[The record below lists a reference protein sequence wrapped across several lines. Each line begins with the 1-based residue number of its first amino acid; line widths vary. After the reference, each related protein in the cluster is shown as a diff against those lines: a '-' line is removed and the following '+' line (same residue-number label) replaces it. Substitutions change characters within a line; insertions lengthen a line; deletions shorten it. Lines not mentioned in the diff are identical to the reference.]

1 METLLQL
8 LGSTAKSRVLRCYKR
23 DDNQVPPQYVLLPV
37 STIVPAS
44 ASKDPVIARMGSN
57 TWWELQCSMMAML
70 RDAVERSSL
79 PASVSWKWMVS
90 ITEQEVLRATVFNSS
105 PEVRHRVCSVRDG
118 VFSFPPS
125 HCSFVQDRSVSA
137 APSLALI

>member
-1 METLLQL
+1 VYVSAVIWVLVFVVQYGWRCPPASVDASEMETLLQL
-8 LGSTAKSRVLRCYKR
+8 LGNTAKSRVLRCYKR

-44 ASKDPVIARMGSN
+44 ASKDPVIARMGNN
-57 TWWELQCSMMAML
+57 TWWELQCAMMAML

-79 PASVSWKWMVS
+79 PPNVSWKWMVS

-105 PEVRHRVCSVRDG
+105 PEVG
-118 VFSFPPS
+118 
-125 HCSFVQDRSVSA
+125 QGN
-137 APSLALI
+137 